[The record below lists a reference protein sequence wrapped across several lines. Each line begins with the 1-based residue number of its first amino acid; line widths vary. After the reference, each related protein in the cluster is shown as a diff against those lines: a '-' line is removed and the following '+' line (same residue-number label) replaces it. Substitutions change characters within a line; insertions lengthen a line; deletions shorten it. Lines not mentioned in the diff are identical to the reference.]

1 MKRLLVVCLVLLVFA
16 TVALGAETFA
26 LADRVGEPGE
36 RSFFLFST
44 SAGNYIV
51 RQDGMGEFSSPKG
64 MRRVFSLRVK
74 GRIERIHFIEHEN
87 DVFICYEMN
96 DAAFLVRMEQTK
108 RKIRWTA
115 QVEKIA
121 VPRIDGDSVVVG
133 EMVIRKGDGTI
144 VRQEFDQ
151 SLLSS
156 TQFGSS
162 ANGAQYD
169 SQGQARSASP
179 LVRRIRFKKH

>member
-44 SAGNYIV
+44 SVGNYIV

-74 GRIERIHFIEHEN
+74 GRIERIYFIEHEG
-87 DVFICYEMN
+87 DVFICYEVN
-96 DAAFLVRMEQTK
+96 DGAFLVRMEQTK
-108 RKIRWTA
+108 RKIRWSA
-115 QVEKIA
+115 SLAKIA
-121 VPRIDGDSVVVG
+121 VPRIEGLSVVVDDT
-133 EMVIRKGDGTI
+133 EIRKDDGF
-144 VRQEFDQ
+144 VNHG
-151 SLLSS
+151 L
-156 TQFGSS
+156 
-162 ANGAQYD
+162 
-169 SQGQARSASP
+169 
-179 LVRRIRFKKH
+179 H

>member
-1 MKRLLVVCLVLLVFA
+1 MRRIVVRWLPHRPAKRRNVMKKLLGVWLLVCLGVLVFSS
-16 TVALGAETFA
+16 VALGADAFA

-74 GRIERIHFIEHEN
+74 GRGRIDAVYFIEHEG
-87 DVFICYEMN
+87 DVFIFYEVN

-108 RKIRWTA
+108 RKIRWSA
-115 QVEKIA
+115 EV
-121 VPRIDGDSVVVG
+121 D
-133 EMVIRKGDGTI
+133 
-144 VRQEFDQ
+144 VR
-151 SLLSS
+151 
-156 TQFGSS
+156 G
-162 ANGAQYD
+162 
-169 SQGQARSASP
+169 
-179 LVRRIRFKKH
+179 VRRIEGES

>member
-1 MKRLLVVCLVLLVFA
+1 MKKLLVVCLVVMVFS

-74 GRIERIHFIEHEN
+74 GRIERIYFLEHEG

-96 DAAFLVRMEQTK
+96 EATFIVRMEQTK
-108 RKIRWTA
+108 RKLRWSA
-115 QVEKIA
+115 QVDSRA
-121 VPRIDGDSVVVG
+121 VPVIDGDAVVVNS
-133 EMVIRKGDGTI
+133 V
-144 VRQEFDQ
+144 
-151 SLLSS
+151 
-156 TQFGSS
+156 
-162 ANGAQYD
+162 
-169 SQGQARSASP
+169 
-179 LVRRIRFKKH
+179 RIRIADGSR